1 MNTREMSDVE
11 PEEGH
16 AGGSHPHLHHTPT
29 SQLPHQEKVKRQ
41 ERHLQI
47 LTGVLLL
54 VLAMLAYSAFAD
66 LDSWSEWVVFGAICS
81 VAIGT
86 IIAVNTP

>member
-1 MNTREMSDVE
+1 MNGAETGDPGAE
-11 PEEGH
+11 PK
-16 AGGSHPHLHHTPT
+16 HPHLHHTPT
-29 SQLPHQEKVKRQ
+29 SQLPHEEKLKRQ

-54 VLAMLAYSAFAD
+54 VLLMLVYSAAFD
-66 LDSWSEWVVFGAICS
+66 LDNWSEWVVFGGICS

-86 IIAVNTP
+86 IIAVNTH